1 MFALLYQPSTQLALL
16 FLPMPAYPGISS
28 EAFRHPLDRE
38 AEDALRSL
46 PGFDLIVRKFVE
58 FLHERPRFVYLMGNG
73 IQVGPRQYN
82 TLYRLFR
89 SCVRDLDVAPEPTLF
104 VSRNAL
110 VDSFAL
116 GKDNPCI
123 VLSTSILGLLNEDE
137 LRVVLAHE
145 LGHIKCGH
153 AVLSQ
158 LAIWSMGAASLLGDL
173 TLGVGSLIGSG
184 LIYSFYEWRR
194 QAELSADRAALL
206 AIGDLS
212 LVMQT
217 LMKLA
222 GGGTPFD
229 DECNLEELIRQAE
242 TSQTLTEDD
251 LSEVYKFLLYN
262 GSSSSMLGHPFPVD
276 RLLHLRAWEQSAD
289 YQRIRLGDYHH
300 ATAGAINVD
309 AEAAKGKA
317 AALRQQIEAL
327 QQEIIRLKDKNDS

>member
-1 MFALLYQPSTQLALL
+1 
-16 FLPMPAYPGISS
+16 MPAYPGISS

-46 PGFDLIVRKFVE
+46 PGFDLIARKFVE

-73 IQVGPRQYN
+73 IQVGPRQYA

-89 SCVRDLDVAPEPTLF
+89 DCVRDLDIHPEPTLF

-123 VLSTSILGLLNEDE
+123 VLSPGLLNLLDEAE

-145 LGHIKCGH
+145 LGHIKCDH

-158 LAIWSMGAASLLGDL
+158 LAIWAMGAASLVGDL
-173 TLGVGSLIGSG
+173 TLRLGSLIGSG
-184 LIYSFYEWRR
+184 LIYSFHEWRR

-206 AIGDLS
+206 ATGDLT

-229 DECNLEELIRQAE
+229 RECSLEELIQQAE

-262 GSSSSMLGHPFPVD
+262 ESSTSMLGHPFPVD
-276 RLLHLRAWEQSAD
+276 RLLHLRAWEQSAE
-289 YQRIRLGDYHH
+289 YQRIRMGDYHH
-300 ATAGAINVD
+300 ATAGAIHVD

-317 AALRQQIEAL
+317 TTLRQQIETL
-327 QQEIIRLKDKNDS
+327 QQEITRLKNKKDS